1 MQDASRATT
10 GGDYDDHTQTRLA
23 MTMSDTPQHERKPR
37 GPQVVV
43 MGVSGSGKSTIGLL
57 VADALGVPFVD
68 GDSLH
73 PKSNI
78 AKMAAGTPLTD
89 EDRWPWLQRVGTE
102 VAAAEG
108 SGIVVACSALKRAYR
123 DVIRTEAPEAIFL
136 HLDGSKSVLA
146 RRLEGRSDH
155 FMPVSLLDS
164 QLSTLQRLE
173 PDEHGIVV
181 DIAAPVDRV
190 VQDAVAGIRVGV
202 TVRSRRPRRVD

>member
-1 MQDASRATT
+1 
-10 GGDYDDHTQTRLA
+10 
-23 MTMSDTPQHERKPR
+23 MSDTQHERKPR

-57 VADALGVPFVD
+57 VAHALGVPFVD

-73 PKSNI
+73 PASNI

-89 EDRWPWLQRVGTE
+89 EDRWPWLQRVGAE
-102 VAAAEG
+102 IAAAEG

-136 HLDGSKSVLA
+136 LLDGSKSVLA
-146 RRLEGRSDH
+146 RRLQGRSDH

-181 DIAAPVDRV
+181 DIAAPVDQV
-190 VQDAVAGIRVGV
+190 VQEAVSGIRVGCDGSV
-202 TVRSRRPRRVD
+202 APSASGRLIH